1 MSSLRLS
8 KKGPHEDRRMTLT
21 AIHKN
26 KIQEFEDQIAK
37 LPEKELMLEQYRT
50 KYKITRNGN
59 DSFYLKKQIDELDAE
74 IFNIKNKVDYSEYLL
89 KSMNYLDEYKNP
101 EINSNKGQLS
111 KNFLQECFSE
121 TLIENTN
128 SDILVCKDCN
138 VNRII
143 DKKQAVAICNS
154 CGTIVSYQDS
164 ELCAEFSD
172 EIEVLC
178 PFSYRRINH
187 FKEWI
192 SMLLARESS
201 SPPDDVIDKL
211 LEELR
216 KNRIFDKDKI
226 THERIREYLR
236 KLGLNKMYEHIPLI
250 IHKIC
255 GTTPPKI
262 SRELENK
269 LIKMFEEIQV
279 PFEKHKPPQRS
290 NFLSYSYTIYKFC
303 QILKQD
309 HLLKNLCLLKSRE
322 KLHIQEQIF
331 KLICDDLGWEFVA
344 VV

>member
-1 MSSLRLS
+1 MTSLRLS
-8 KKGPHEDRRMTLT
+8 KKGPHEDRRMTMT

-26 KIQEFEDQIAK
+26 KIQEFEEQIQK
-37 LPEKELMLEQYRT
+37 LPEKELILEQYKV
-50 KYKITRNGN
+50 KYKITRNSN
-59 DSFYLKKQIDELDAE
+59 ELFYLKKSIDELEKE
-74 IFNIKNKVDYSEYLL
+74 IYNIRNKVDYSEYLL
-89 KSMNYLDEYKNP
+89 KSMSYIDEYKNS
-101 EINSNKGQLS
+101 ELNSNKGQLS

-121 TLIENTN
+121 SLVESTN
-128 SDILVCKDCN
+128 NDILVCSDCGS
-138 VNRII
+138 NRII
-143 DKKQAVAICNS
+143 DKIEAMAICS
-154 CGTIVSYQDS
+154 DCGTAVNYQDS
-164 ELCAEFSD
+164 ELCAEFCD
-172 EIEVLC
+172 EIEVLS

-216 KNRIFDKDKI
+216 KNRIYDKEKI

-279 PFEKHKPPQRS
+279 PFEKNKPESRS
-290 NFLSYSYTIYKFC
+290 NFLSYSYVLYKFC
-303 QILKQD
+303 QLLGEN
-309 HLLKNLCLLKSRE
+309 HLLSSLSLLKSRE
-322 KLHIQEQIF
+322 KLYVQEKIF
-331 KLICDDLGWEFVA
+331 KLICLDLNWVFIPVI
-344 VV
+344 